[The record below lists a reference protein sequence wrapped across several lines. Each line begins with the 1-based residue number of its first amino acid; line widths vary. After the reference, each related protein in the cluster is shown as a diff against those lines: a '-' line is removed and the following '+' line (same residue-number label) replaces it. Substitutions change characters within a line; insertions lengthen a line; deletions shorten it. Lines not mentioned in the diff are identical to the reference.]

1 MYGEYMST
9 QYTARQVLEIK
20 SSGTYIILFI
30 VIAVIAH
37 IFQILGK
44 VALLEILRLSIASG
58 ICVILAYLIYKR
70 KKLQKAT
77 GIFEWLLGFIS
88 LTIPLAAKLAYSQKY
103 DWTFALESYNSS
115 VLMVILLVMLQ
126 LYFNRRLMAFY
137 TGYAVLTWT
146 AFLLVA
152 IAHGADV
159 HWDATI
165 DGKPVH
171 GFILFR
177 EIFFIMITAVFGIL
191 ASLNIRVVE
200 QYDNRST
207 KQLSVIKQ
215 QKDIQQQLNETI
227 KDKVA
232 DLLEQVKQQDMLTVK
247 FNEKMQSQ
255 ASTFE
260 EISATLEE
268 LLGSAESIARIS
280 EEQVGGNEMMET
292 IVNEFKIIK
301 NETRQNLD
309 KTIQEV
315 DNVVAQ
321 TGSANDKIKEVELTI
336 NQIRNQSQKI
346 SETISVIVDIADRI
360 NLLSL
365 NASIEAARAGEY
377 GRGFAVVA
385 DEIGKLAYQ
394 TSESIKDIEN
404 VLVQSTKTTE
414 TGVDVIR
421 STAEMLKN
429 LIGKMAESSSKIK
442 ILQDSITVEEKYIK
456 NIIAQMEKNVELAK
470 NIGAG
475 TEEQKAAIESSA
487 KAIEHMNE
495 VVAQMVDEI
504 QQLAQTSQSIL
515 QNATALLEKAKGDSS
530 LE

>member
-1 MYGEYMST
+1 MKT
-9 QYTARQVLEIK
+9 NYTARQVLEIK
-20 SSGTYIILFI
+20 SSGTYIIIFI
-30 VIAVIAH
+30 IIAVIAH

-44 VALLEILRLSIASG
+44 VDILEILRLSLIST
-58 ICVILAYLIYKR
+58 ICVILAYVIYKR
-70 KKLQKAT
+70 KKLLKAT
-77 GIFEWLLGFIS
+77 GVFEWILGFIS
-88 LTIPLAAKLAYSQKY
+88 VNIPLAAKFAYAQKY

-137 TGYAVLTWT
+137 TGYTVVTWT

-152 IAHGADV
+152 IAHGAV
-159 HWDATI
+159 IHWDATL

-171 GFILFR
+171 GFIIFR

-191 ASLNIRVVE
+191 ASRNIKVVQ
-200 QYDNRST
+200 QYDDRST
-207 KQLSVIKQ
+207 RQLSVIQ
-215 QKDIQQQLNETI
+215 QQSDMQRQLNETI
-227 KDKVA
+227 KEKVA
-232 DLLEQVKQQDMLTVK
+232 DLLEQVKQQDILTIK
-247 FNEKMQSQ
+247 FNEKMQNQ

-292 IVNEFKIIK
+292 IVSEFKVIK

-315 DNVVAQ
+315 ENVVAR
-321 TGSANDKIKEVELTI
+321 TGNANERIKEVEATI
-336 NQIRNQSQKI
+336 NQIREQSQKI
-346 SETISVIVDIADRI
+346 GDTINVIVDIADKI

-385 DEIGKLAYQ
+385 DEIGKLAFQ
-394 TSESIKDIEN
+394 TSESIKDIEK
-404 VLVQSTKTTE
+404 VLIQSTKTTE
-414 TGVDVIR
+414 TGVEVIR
-421 STAEMLKN
+421 TTAEMLKD
-429 LIGKMAESSSKIK
+429 LIARMAESSSKIK
-442 ILQDSITVEEKYIK
+442 ILQDSVTVEEKYIK

-475 TEEQKAAIESSA
+475 TEEQKAAIETSA

-504 QQLAQTSQSIL
+504 QQLAHTSRSIL
-515 QNATALLEKAKGDSS
+515 DNATALLEKSRGDSS
-530 LE
+530 LDTI

>member
-1 MYGEYMST
+1 M
-9 QYTARQVLEIK
+9 
-20 SSGTYIILFI
+20 
-30 VIAVIAH
+30 
-37 IFQILGK
+37 
-44 VALLEILRLSIASG
+44 
-58 ICVILAYLIYKR
+58 
-70 KKLQKAT
+70 
-77 GIFEWLLGFIS
+77 GFIS
-88 LTIPLAAKLAYSQKY
+88 LTIPLAAKFAYAQKY

-137 TGYAVLTWT
+137 TVYVVVTWT
-146 AFLLVA
+146 AFVLVA
-152 IAHGADV
+152 IAYGADI

-165 DGKPVH
+165 DDKPVH
-171 GFILFR
+171 GFIMFR

-191 ASLNIRVVE
+191 AFLNIRVVE
-200 QYDNRST
+200 QYDNRT
-207 KQLSVIKQ
+207 TEQLSVIQQ
-215 QKDIQQQLNETI
+215 QKDMKQQLNEI
-227 KDKVA
+227 VKDKVA
-232 DLLEQVKQQDMLTVK
+232 HLLEQVKQQDMLTVK
-247 FNEKMQSQ
+247 FNEKMQNQ

-268 LLGSAESIARIS
+268 LLGSAESIARTS

-292 IVNEFKIIK
+292 IINEFKVIK
-301 NETRQNLD
+301 NETRKNLD

-315 DNVVAQ
+315 DSVVAE
-321 TGSANDKIKEVELTI
+321 TGMANEQIKDVEATI
-336 NQIRNQSQKI
+336 NQIRNQSQRI
-346 SETISVIVDIADRI
+346 AETIGVIVDIADRI

-394 TSESIKDIEN
+394 TSESIKEIES
-404 VLVQSTKTTE
+404 VLIQSTRTTE

-421 STAEMLKN
+421 STANVLKS
-429 LIGKMAESSSKIK
+429 LIGRMAESSSKIK
-442 ILQDSITVEEKYIK
+442 VLQDSITVEEKYIK

-495 VVAQMVDEI
+495 VVSQMVDEI

-515 QNATALLEKAKGDSS
+515 QNATALLEKARGDSS
-530 LE
+530 LD

>member
-1 MYGEYMST
+1 MKT
-9 QYTARQVLEIK
+9 NYTARQVLEIN
-20 SSGTYIILFI
+20 SNGTYIVLFI
-30 VIAVIAH
+30 TIAIIAH
-37 IFQILGK
+37 IFQFVSK
-44 VALLEILRLSIASG
+44 VDIIEILRLSFVSG
-58 ICVILAYLIYKR
+58 VCVFLAYIIYKR
-70 KKLQKAT
+70 KKLLKAA

-88 LTIPLAAKLAYSQKY
+88 ISVPLAAKFAYAQKY

-115 VLMVILLVMLQ
+115 VLMVILLVLLQ
-126 LYFNRRLMAFY
+126 LYYNRRLMAFY
-137 TGYAVLTWT
+137 TGYTVVTWT

-152 IAHGADV
+152 IAHGADI

-171 GFILFR
+171 GFIILR
-177 EIFFIMITAVFGIL
+177 EIFFIMITGVFGVL
-191 ASLNIRVVE
+191 SYRNIRVIG
-200 QYDNRST
+200 QYDNRAT
-207 KQLSVIKQ
+207 EQLEIIHHQSELQ
-215 QKDIQQQLNETI
+215 RQLNETI
-227 KDKVA
+227 KEKVA
-232 DLLEQVKQQDMLTVK
+232 DLLEQVKQQDILTVK

-292 IVNEFKIIK
+292 IVSEFKVIK

-315 DNVVAQ
+315 EHVVAQ
-321 TGSANDKIKEVELTI
+321 TGHANERIKEVEATI
-336 NQIRNQSQKI
+336 KQIREQSQKI
-346 SETISVIVDIADRI
+346 GDTINVIVDIADKI

-385 DEIGKLAYQ
+385 DEIGKLAFQ
-394 TSESIKDIEN
+394 TSESIKDIEK
-404 VLVQSTKTTE
+404 VLLQSTKTTE
-414 TGVDVIR
+414 TGVEVIR
-421 STAEMLKN
+421 TTAEMLKD
-429 LIGKMAESSSKIK
+429 LITRMAKSSSKIK
-442 ILQDSITVEEKYIK
+442 ILQDSVTVEEKYIK
-456 NIIAQMEKNVELAK
+456 NIIEQMEKNVELAK

-475 TEEQKAAIESSA
+475 TEEQKAAIEASA

-495 VVAQMVDEI
+495 VVSQMVDEI
-504 QQLAQTSQSIL
+504 QQLANTSRSIL
-515 QNATALLEKAKGDSS
+515 NNATALLEKSHDDSS
-530 LE
+530 LD

>member
-1 MYGEYMST
+1 
-9 QYTARQVLEIK
+9 
-20 SSGTYIILFI
+20 
-30 VIAVIAH
+30 
-37 IFQILGK
+37 
-44 VALLEILRLSIASG
+44 
-58 ICVILAYLIYKR
+58 
-70 KKLQKAT
+70 
-77 GIFEWLLGFIS
+77 
-88 LTIPLAAKLAYSQKY
+88 
-103 DWTFALESYNSS
+103 
-115 VLMVILLVMLQ
+115 
-126 LYFNRRLMAFY
+126 
-137 TGYAVLTWT
+137 
-146 AFLLVA
+146 
-152 IAHGADV
+152 
-159 HWDATI
+159 
-165 DGKPVH
+165 
-171 GFILFR
+171 
-177 EIFFIMITAVFGIL
+177 
-191 ASLNIRVVE
+191 
-200 QYDNRST
+200 
-207 KQLSVIKQ
+207 
-215 QKDIQQQLNETI
+215 
-227 KDKVA
+227 
-232 DLLEQVKQQDMLTVK
+232 
-247 FNEKMQSQ
+247 
-255 ASTFE
+255 
-260 EISATLEE
+260 
-268 LLGSAESIARIS
+268 LGSAESIARIS

>member
-1 MYGEYMST
+1 MNT
-9 QYTARQVLEIK
+9 QYTARQILEIK

-37 IFQILGK
+37 IFQILAR
-44 VALLEILRLSIASG
+44 VDILEVLKLSFVSG
-58 ICVILAYLIYKR
+58 LCVLLAYLIYKR
-70 KKLQKAT
+70 KKRQKT
-77 GIFEWLLGFIS
+77 STIYEWILAFIT
-88 LTIPLAAKLAYSQKY
+88 LTLPITAKFTYAQHY

-115 VLMVILLVMLQ
+115 VLIVIFLVMLQ
-126 LYFNRRLMAFY
+126 LYFNKKLMAFY
-137 TGYAVLTWT
+137 TGYAVIIWT
-146 AFLLVA
+146 GFLVLA

-171 GFILFR
+171 GFVPYR
-177 EIFFIMITAVFGIL
+177 EIFFILITAILGIV
-191 ASLNIRVVE
+191 SYFNIRVVE
-200 QYDNRST
+200 QYDERTSG
-207 KQLSVIKQ
+207 QLSLIKQ
-215 QKDIQQQLNETI
+215 QKDMQQQLNETI

-475 TEEQKAAIESSA
+475 TEEQKAAIETSA

-515 QNATALLEKAKGDSS
+515 QNATALLEKARGDSS
-530 LE
+530 LD

>member
-1 MYGEYMST
+1 MNT
-9 QYTARQVLEIK
+9 QYTARQILEIK

-37 IFQILGK
+37 IFQILAR
-44 VALLEILRLSIASG
+44 VDILEVLKLSFVSG
-58 ICVILAYLIYKR
+58 LCVLLAYLIYER
-70 KKLQKAT
+70 KKRQKT
-77 GIFEWLLGFIS
+77 STIYEWILAFIT
-88 LTIPLAAKLAYSQKY
+88 LTLPITAKFTYAQHY

-115 VLMVILLVMLQ
+115 VLIVIFLVMLQ
-126 LYFNRRLMAFY
+126 LYFNKKLMAFY
-137 TGYAVLTWT
+137 TGYAVIIWT
-146 AFLLVA
+146 GFLVLA

-171 GFILFR
+171 GFVPYR
-177 EIFFIMITAVFGIL
+177 EIFFILITAILGIV
-191 ASLNIRVVE
+191 SYFNIRVVE
-200 QYDNRST
+200 QYDERTSG
-207 KQLSVIKQ
+207 QLSLIKQ
-215 QKDIQQQLNETI
+215 QKDMQQQLNETI

-475 TEEQKAAIESSA
+475 TEEQKAAIETSA

-515 QNATALLEKAKGDSS
+515 QNATALLEKARGDSS
-530 LE
+530 LD

>member
-1 MYGEYMST
+1 MET
-9 QYTARQVLEIK
+9 KYTARQVLEIK

-30 VIAVIAH
+30 IIAVIAH

-44 VALLEILRLSIASG
+44 VDILEILRLSFIST
-58 ICVILAYLIYKR
+58 ICILLAYFIYKR
-70 KKLQKAT
+70 KKLLKST
-77 GIFEWLLGFIS
+77 GVFEWILGFIS
-88 LTIPLAAKLAYSQKY
+88 VNIPLAAKFAYAQKY

-137 TGYAVLTWT
+137 TGYTVVTWT
-146 AFLLVA
+146 AFVLVA
-152 IAHGADV
+152 IAHGAV
-159 HWDATI
+159 IHWDATL

-171 GFILFR
+171 GFIIFR

-191 ASLNIRVVE
+191 ASRNIKVVQ
-200 QYDNRST
+200 QYDDRST
-207 KQLSVIKQ
+207 KQLSI
-215 QKDIQQQLNETI
+215 IQEQSDVQRQLNETI
-227 KDKVA
+227 KEKVA
-232 DLLEQVKQQDMLTVK
+232 DLLEQVKQQDILTVK
-247 FNEKMQSQ
+247 FNEKMQNQ

-292 IVNEFKIIK
+292 IVSEFKVIK

-315 DNVVAQ
+315 ENVVAR
-321 TGSANDKIKEVELTI
+321 TGNANERIKEVEATI
-336 NQIRNQSQKI
+336 NQIREQSQKI
-346 SETISVIVDIADRI
+346 GDTINVIVDIADKI

-385 DEIGKLAYQ
+385 DEIGKLAFQ
-394 TSESIKDIEN
+394 TSESIKDIEK
-404 VLVQSTKTTE
+404 VLIQSTKTTE
-414 TGVDVIR
+414 TGVEVIR
-421 STAEMLKN
+421 TTAEMLKD
-429 LIGKMAESSSKIK
+429 LIARMAESSSKIK
-442 ILQDSITVEEKYIK
+442 ILQDSVTVEERYIK
-456 NIIAQMEKNVELAK
+456 NIIDQMEKNVELAK

-475 TEEQKAAIESSA
+475 TEEQKAAIEASA

-495 VVAQMVDEI
+495 VVSQMVDEI
-504 QQLAQTSQSIL
+504 QQLAHTSRSIL
-515 QNATALLEKAKGDSS
+515 NNATALLEKSQGDSS
-530 LE
+530 LD